1 MQMKSKRRTERKQSL
16 SLIFSGR
23 HCSVLCWNKDSTN
36 NFRFLKPMVHQNY
49 FSEGTQNKKVAAYRE
64 EKVIPK
70 HQTAKTT
77 MLLIHYL
84 NNTEKIGI

>member
-1 MQMKSKRRTERKQSL
+1 
-16 SLIFSGR
+16 
-23 HCSVLCWNKDSTN
+23 
-36 NFRFLKPMVHQNY
+36 MVHQNY